1 MPRPV
6 CITYDSTCDLTP
18 QLLERF
24 QIRTVPLTIQS
35 GERVFADDGQYTSAE
50 LYADYRRN
58 GTLPKTAAVS
68 PEEFKNFFLPI
79 LEEGYDIVH
88 IDISSELSCTCQNAV
103 LAAQELAEQGRVCVV
118 DSRQLSTGG
127 GLLALQ
133 GAKLRDSGMDAA
145 DVAEKL
151 RGLASCGDTSFVL
164 DTLEYMWKGGR
175 CSGVAA
181 LGANVLKLK
190 PCLEMREG
198 KLVVC
203 KKYRGAMGKVYRQY
217 ITERLA
223 DKTVVEDHAF
233 ITHSGEV
240 SEDTLRELTEL
251 VRELAPFKEVFIT
264 QAGCTVSSHCGPGT
278 LGVLFL
284 RQPAQ

>member
-1 MPRPV
+1 MSRPV

-24 QIRTVPLTIQS
+24 HIRTVPLTIQS
-35 GERVFADDGQYTSAE
+35 GERVFPDDGHYTSSD

-68 PEEFKNFFLPI
+68 PEEFKAFFAPI
-79 LEEGYDIVH
+79 LAEGCDIVH
-88 IDISSELSCTCQNAV
+88 TDIAAALRR
-103 LAAQELAEQGRVCVV
+103 LAPH
-118 DSRQLSTGG
+118 S
-127 GLLALQ
+127 
-133 GAKLRDSGMDAA
+133 
-145 DVAEKL
+145 
-151 RGLASCGDTSFVL
+151 DTSFVL

-198 KLVVC
+198 KLTVC
-203 KKYRGAMGKVYRQY
+203 KKYRGTMEKVYRQY
-217 ITERLA
+217 IAERLA
-223 DKTVVEDHAF
+223 DKAVVEDWAF

-240 SEDTLRELTEL
+240 PEETLRQLTEL
-251 VRELAPFKEVFIT
+251 VRELAPFKEVFVT

-284 RQPAQ
+284 RQPSQ

>member
-6 CITYDSTCDLTP
+6 CITYDSTCALTP
-18 QLLERF
+18 ALLERF
-24 QIRTVPLTIQS
+24 QIRTVPLTIQT
-35 GERVFADDGQYTSAE
+35 GERIFPDDGHYTSE
-50 LYADYRRN
+50 DLYADFHRD

-68 PEEFKNFFLPI
+68 PEQFKEFFGAI
-79 LEEGYDIVH
+79 LAEGFDIVH
-88 IDISSELSCTCQNAV
+88 IDISADLSGTCQNA
-103 LAAQELAEQGRVCVV
+103 LIAAAELEAGRIHVV

-133 GAKLRDSGMDAA
+133 GAKLRDEGMAA
-145 DVAEKL
+145 GDIADEL
-151 RGLASCGDTSFVL
+151 RRLAPHSDTSFVL

-203 KKYRGAMGKVYRQY
+203 KKYRGTMERVYRQY

-223 DKTVVEDHAF
+223 GKTVVEDWAF
-233 ITHSGEV
+233 ITHSGGV
-240 SEDTLRELTEL
+240 AEDTLAQLTEL
-251 VRELAPFKEVFIT
+251 VKSLAPFREVFLT

-284 RQPAQ
+284 RRE

>member
-1 MPRPV
+1 MHRPV

-18 QLLERF
+18 ELLERF
-24 QIRTVPLTIQS
+24 AIRTVPLTIQS
-35 GERVFADDGQYTSAE
+35 GERVFPDDGSYTSAD
-50 LYADYRRN
+50 LYAEYRKE
-58 GTLPKTAAVS
+58 GILPKTAAVS
-68 PEEFKNFFLPI
+68 PEQFKEFFGAI
-79 LEEGYDIVH
+79 LAEGYDIVH
-88 IDISSELSCTCQNAV
+88 IDISADLSATCQNA
-103 LAAQELAEQGRVCVV
+103 LIAAAELEPGRIHVV

-133 GAKLRDSGMDAA
+133 GAKLRDAGMAAGDIADA
-145 DVAEKL
+145 L
-151 RGLASCGDTSFVL
+151 CRLAPHSDTSFVL

-203 KKYRGAMGKVYRQY
+203 KKYRGTMDRVYRQY
-217 ITERLA
+217 IAERLA
-223 DKTVVEDHAF
+223 GKTVVEDWAF
-233 ITHSGEV
+233 ITHSGGV
-240 SEDTLRELTEL
+240 SEDTLAQLTEL
-251 VRELAPFKEVFIT
+251 VKSLAPFREVFVT

-284 RQPAQ
+284 RQE

>member
-68 PEEFKNFFLPI
+68 PEEFKSFFSPI
-79 LEEGYDIVH
+79 LEGGYDIVH

-133 GAKLRDSGMDAA
+133 GAKLRDRGMDAA
-145 DVAEKL
+145 DIAEEL
-151 RGLASCGDTSFVL
+151 RGMASCSDTSFVL

-203 KKYRGAMGKVYRQY
+203 KKYRGSMEKVYRQY

-223 DKTVVEDHAF
+223 GKTVVEDHAF

-240 SEDTLRELTEL
+240 SENTLRELTQL
-251 VRELAPFKEVFIT
+251 VRELAPFKEVFVT

-284 RQPAQ
+284 RQPGQ

>member
-1 MPRPV
+1 M
-6 CITYDSTCDLTP
+6 
-18 QLLERF
+18 
-24 QIRTVPLTIQS
+24 
-35 GERVFADDGQYTSAE
+35 
-50 LYADYRRN
+50 
-58 GTLPKTAAVS
+58 
-68 PEEFKNFFLPI
+68 
-79 LEEGYDIVH
+79 
-88 IDISSELSCTCQNAV
+88 
-103 LAAQELAEQGRVCVV
+103 V
-118 DSRQLSTGG
+118 DSRQLSSGG

-133 GAKLRDSGMDAA
+133 GAKLRDQGMAA
-145 DVAEKL
+145 EDIAREL
-151 RGLASCGDTSFVL
+151 RRLAPLSDTSFVL

-203 KKYRGAMGKVYRQY
+203 KKYRGSMDKVYRQY
-217 ITERLA
+217 IAERLA
-223 DKTVVEDHAF
+223 GKKVLEDWAF

-240 SEDTLRELTEL
+240 AEETLQELTAL
-251 VRELAPFKEVFIT
+251 VKTLAPFREVFVT

-284 RQPAQ
+284 RAE

>member
-1 MPRPV
+1 MHRPV

-24 QIRTVPLTIQS
+24 RIRTVPLTIQS
-35 GERVFADDGQYTSAE
+35 GERVFPDDGRYTSAD
-50 LYADYRRN
+50 LYADYRSR

-68 PEEFKNFFLPI
+68 PEEFKSFFAPI
-79 LEEGYDIVH
+79 LAEGYDIVH
-88 IDISSELSCTCQNAV
+88 IDI
-103 LAAQELAEQGRVCVV
+103 
-118 DSRQLSTGG
+118 
-127 GLLALQ
+127 
-133 GAKLRDSGMDAA
+133 
-145 DVAEKL
+145 
-151 RGLASCGDTSFVL
+151 SFVL

-181 LGANVLKLK
+181 LGANLLKLK

-203 KKYRGAMGKVYRQY
+203 KKYRGSMDKVYRQY
-217 ITERLA
+217 IAERLA
-223 DKTVVEDHAF
+223 GKAVVADHAF

-240 SEDTLRELTEL
+240 PEETLSQLTAL
-251 VRELAPFKEVFIT
+251 VRELAPFEEVFVT

-284 RQPAQ
+284 RKA

>member
-18 QLLERF
+18 ALLERF
-24 QIRTVPLTIQS
+24 QIRTVPLTIQT
-35 GERVFADDGQYTSAE
+35 GERIFPDDGHYTSE
-50 LYADYRRN
+50 DLYADFRKD

-68 PEEFKNFFLPI
+68 PEQFKEFFGAI
-79 LEEGYDIVH
+79 LAEGYDIVH
-88 IDISSELSCTCQNAV
+88 IDISADLSGTCQNA
-103 LAAQELAEQGRVCVV
+103 LIAAAELEPGRIHVV

-133 GAKLRDSGMDAA
+133 GAKLRDAGMAAGDISDA
-145 DVAEKL
+145 L
-151 RGLASCGDTSFVL
+151 CRLAPHSDTSFVL

-203 KKYRGAMGKVYRQY
+203 KKYRGTMDRVYRQY
-217 ITERLA
+217 IAERLA
-223 DKTVVEDHAF
+223 GKTVVEDWAF
-233 ITHSGEV
+233 ITHSGGV
-240 SEDTLRELTEL
+240 SEDTLAQLTEL
-251 VRELAPFKEVFIT
+251 VKSLAPFREVFVT

-284 RQPAQ
+284 RQE

>member
-1 MPRPV
+1 MARPV

-18 QLLERF
+18 ALLERF
-24 QIRTVPLTIQS
+24 QIHTVPLTIQS
-35 GERVFADDGQYTSAE
+35 GERVFPDDGRYTSAD
-50 LYADYRRN
+50 LYADYRRD

-68 PEEFKNFFLPI
+68 PEEFKNFFRQI
-79 LEEGYDIVH
+79 LDEGFDIVH
-88 IDISSELSCTCQNAV
+88 IDISADLSGTCQNAV
-103 LAAQELAEQGRVCVV
+103 MAAQELEAEERIHVV
-118 DSRQLSTGG
+118 DSRQLSSGG

-133 GAKLRDSGMDAA
+133 GAKLRDQGMEAKDIAA
-145 DVAEKL
+145 QL
-151 RGLASCGDTSFVL
+151 RTLAPHSDTSFVL

-203 KKYRGAMGKVYRQY
+203 KKYRGSMEKVYRQY

-223 DKTVVEDHAF
+223 GKTVVEDWAF
-233 ITHSGEV
+233 ITHSGCVAE
-240 SEDTLRELTEL
+240 ETLAELTEL
-251 VRELAPFKEVFIT
+251 VKTLAPFKEVFVT

-284 RQPAQ
+284 RGE

>member
-103 LAAQELAEQGRVCVV
+103 LAAQELAEQGRVYVV

-223 DKTVVEDHAF
+223 SKTVVEDHAF

-251 VRELAPFKEVFIT
+251 VRGLAPFKEVFIT

>member
-103 LAAQELAEQGRVCVV
+103 LAAQELAEQGRVYVV

-223 DKTVVEDHAF
+223 SKTVVEDHAF